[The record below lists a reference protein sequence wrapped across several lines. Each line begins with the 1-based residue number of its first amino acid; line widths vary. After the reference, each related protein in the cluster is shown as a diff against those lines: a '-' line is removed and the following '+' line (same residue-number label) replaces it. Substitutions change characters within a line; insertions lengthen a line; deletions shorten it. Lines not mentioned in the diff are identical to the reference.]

1 MECVIYFED
10 YKTDALSRLFTSAY
24 KENNETIRF
33 SGGNGKLTSEVEQL
47 LSNNS
52 DIFVIAVL
60 DMVPENSDIVTIYNN
75 LKMIGVIHPE
85 FLGRYIIIP
94 NVCAEYR
101 FIETFR
107 ELQLFQ
113 SREDVDLCLNKG
125 DYKNSLELNRLFSE
139 EGVYYKNFEKYC
151 KFILKYTGNHC
162 ISSDSMENDVFQKF
176 YLEDCE
182 CDDCDYSGNL
192 LKDKACEYVNSLP
205 FVLSVNM
212 LDHIS
217 IEGDIVYKDLYSIH
231 VELVNGFNKWVDTYK
246 AIYRSPGKK
255 YRHVTPMPEVFD
267 KNIQG
272 LKQKIVI
279 RKEK

>member
-24 KENNETIRF
+24 KENNETIKF
-33 SGGNGKLTSEVEQL
+33 SGGNGKLTSEVEKL
-47 LSNNS
+47 LLKNS

-94 NVCAEYR
+94 NICAEYR
-101 FIETFR
+101 FIEAFR

-113 SREDVDLCLNKG
+113 SWEDVDLCLSKG
-125 DYKNSLELNRLFSE
+125 DYKNSSELNRLFPK
-139 EGVYYKNFEKYC
+139 EGVYHKNFEKYC
-151 KFILKYTGNHC
+151 KFMLKYTVNHC
-162 ISSDSMENDVFQKF
+162 VSSDSVENALFQKF

-182 CDDCDYSGNL
+182 CEDCGYSGIL
-192 LKDKACEYVNSLP
+192 LKDKACEYVNALP
-205 FVLSVNM
+205 FVLNVNM
-212 LDHIS
+212 LKDIRL
-217 IEGDIVYKDLYSIH
+217 EGDIQYKNLYSIH
-231 VELVNGFNKWVDTYK
+231 LSLINEFNKWVDTYK

-255 YRHVTPMPEVFD
+255 YRHVTPMLEVCTA
-267 KNIQG
+267 NIQG
-272 LKQKIVI
+272 LKQKII
-279 RKEK
+279 ITKEK

>member
-24 KENNETIRF
+24 KENDETIRF

-94 NVCAEYR
+94 NICAEYR
-101 FIETFR
+101 FIKAFR

-113 SREDVDLCLNKG
+113 SREDVDLCLSKG
-125 DYKNSLELNRLFSE
+125 DYKNSSELNRRFPE
-139 EGVYYKNFEKYC
+139 ESVYHKNFEKYC
-151 KFILKYTGNHC
+151 KFILKYTVNHC
-162 ISSDSMENDVFQKF
+162 VSSDSVENALFQKF

-182 CDDCDYSGNL
+182 CEDCDYSGIL
-192 LKDKACEYVNSLP
+192 LKDKACEYVNTLP
-205 FVLSVNM
+205 FVLNVNM
-212 LDHIS
+212 LKDIRL
-217 IEGDIVYKDLYSIH
+217 EGDIQYKNLYSIH
-231 VELVNGFNKWVDTYK
+231 LSLINEFNKWVDTYK

-255 YRHVTPMPEVFD
+255 YRHVTPMQEVCTA
-267 KNIQG
+267 NIQG
-272 LKQKIVI
+272 LKQKII
-279 RKEK
+279 